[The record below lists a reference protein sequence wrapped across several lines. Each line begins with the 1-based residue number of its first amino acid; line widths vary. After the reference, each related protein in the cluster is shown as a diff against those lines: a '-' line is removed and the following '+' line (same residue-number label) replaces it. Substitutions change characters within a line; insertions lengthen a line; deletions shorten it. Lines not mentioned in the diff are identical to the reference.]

1 MIKFKVGNHYLIN
14 EIGKLLTV
22 VPIEIAILNI
32 SSSGRYILVEERYT
46 ENVTAYW
53 EDITSFEIL
62 EDLGGKDSIPT
73 PRKLPVGEYPKF
85 EYHEYKVVEKFNNEP
100 KFITPD
106 NITCNTTVCPNCF
119 KLVYREGV

>member
-1 MIKFKVGNHYLIN
+1 MIKFKVGNHYLVKQI
-14 EIGKLLTV
+14 EVFFSAFPREVAVLDISPSGK
-22 VPIEIAILNI
+22 
-32 SSSGRYILVEERYT
+32 YILVEERYR
-46 ENVTAYW
+46 EDASLYW
-53 EDITSFEIL
+53 VDITSFEIL

-73 PRKLPVGEYPKF
+73 PSKLPAGEYHKF
-85 EYHEYKVVEKFNNEP
+85 EYHDYKVVEKFNNEP